1 MRLHL
6 SKLLLPLVINLV
18 CAGHSQAES
27 YYLEHW
33 WKDAT
38 GETQHFG
45 LSLTE
50 SRMRKAMLEG
60 RDMYGHEQL
69 RNRVMDDAKL
79 LSQRISTPDVQ
90 VNLKTFGETYEISY
104 TYKEG
109 NEALARQSY
118 QQVKA
123 YIDGAFDE
131 MRPITYYRYDK
142 EMKELVINYEDI
154 ILDYADVIGVTH
166 QFFQQR
172 DPGKTQ
178 SQMINDRLNFLQ
190 SITYDALDRNDFGM
204 FTPIRMLAEKR
215 GDCESKQVYM
225 AGLLKKL
232 YPNRAVY
239 LVLLPD
245 KEHIVAAVEMPEAP
259 SSLAYFKDGKQY
271 LIVDATGPSYT
282 DAADTLELRQK
293 WSFDYGRQMWY
304 PVYFN

>member
-1 MRLHL
+1 
-6 SKLLLPLVINLV
+6 
-18 CAGHSQAES
+18 
-27 YYLEHW
+27 
-33 WKDAT
+33 
-38 GETQHFG
+38 
-45 LSLTE
+45 
-50 SRMRKAMLEG
+50 
-60 RDMYGHEQL
+60 MYGHEQL
-69 RNRVMDDAKL
+69 RNKVMDDAKL

-109 NEALARQSY
+109 NQEQAKELY
-118 QQVKA
+118 QQVKN

-166 QFFQQR
+166 EFFLQR

-190 SITYDALDRNDFGM
+190 SITYDALDSNDFGM
-204 FTPIRMLAEKR
+204 LTPIRMLAEKR

-245 KEHIVAAVEMPEAP
+245 KQHIVSAVEMPEAP
-259 SSLAYFKDGKQY
+259 AQLSYVKDGKQY

-293 WSFDYGRQMWY
+293 WNFDYGRQMWY
-304 PVYFN
+304 PVYFD

>member
-1 MRLHL
+1 MRRHI
-6 SKLLLPLVINLV
+6 SKILLPLVINLLSPSQ
-18 CAGHSQAES
+18 SQAES
-27 YYLEHW
+27 YFLEHW
-33 WKDAT
+33 WKDEA

-45 LSLTE
+45 LTLTE
-50 SRMRKAMLEG
+50 ARMRKAMLEG

-69 RNRVMDDAKL
+69 RNKVMDDAKL
-79 LSQRISTPDVQ
+79 LSQRISSQDVQ
-90 VNLKTFGETYEISY
+90 VRLRTFGETYEISY

-109 NEALARQSY
+109 NESLAKERY
-118 QQVKA
+118 RQVKA
-123 YIDGAFDE
+123 FIDGAFDE
-131 MRPITYYRYDK
+131 MRPLTYYRFDQD
-142 EMKELVINYEDI
+142 MKELVINYEDI

-190 SITYDALDRNDFGM
+190 SIPYDALERNDFGM
-204 FTPIRMLAEKR
+204 FTPVRMLAEKR

-232 YPNRAVY
+232 YPDRSVA

-245 KEHIVAAVEMPEAP
+245 KEHIVSAVEMPEAP
-259 SSLAYFKDGKQY
+259 SNLKYIKDGKSY

-282 DAADTLELRQK
+282 GAADTLELRQK
-293 WSFDYGRQMWY
+293 WNFDYGRQVWY

>member
-1 MRLHL
+1 M
-6 SKLLLPLVINLV
+6 
-18 CAGHSQAES
+18 
-27 YYLEHW
+27 
-33 WKDAT
+33 
-38 GETQHFG
+38 
-45 LSLTE
+45 
-50 SRMRKAMLEG
+50 AMTAG

-69 RNRVMDDAKL
+69 RNKVMDEAKL
-79 LSQRISTPDVQ
+79 LSQRISSSDVQ
-90 VNLKTFGETYEISY
+90 VNLRTFGETYEISY

-109 NEALARQSY
+109 NEALAKESY
-118 QQVKA
+118 LKVKT

-131 MRPITYYRYDK
+131 LRPITYYRYDK

-154 ILDYADVIGVTH
+154 ILDYADIIGATH

-190 SITYDALDRNDFGM
+190 SIQYDALQNNEFGM
-204 FTPIRMLAEKR
+204 LTPIRMLVEKQ

-232 YPNRAVY
+232 YPNRSVY

-259 SSLAYFKDGKQY
+259 DQLAYVKDGKHY
-271 LIVDATGPSYT
+271 LIVDATGPSYVNAT
-282 DAADTLELRQK
+282 DTVELRQK
-293 WSFDYGRQMWY
+293 WGFDYGRQVWY
-304 PVYFN
+304 PVYFD